1 MYQIVV
7 YKTEA
12 EKRLLKEMI
21 SNNSQYGTT
30 VNNMLSHMGVGG
42 EAPLHHVYNFN
53 DTNENYITETE
64 RDLHLSA
71 PSPYT
76 QTDSFA

>member
-1 MYQIVV
+1 MCQIVV
-7 YKTEA
+7 YRNRRTVIEGND
-12 EKRLLKEMI
+12 I
-21 SNNSQYGTT
+21 QYGTT

-53 DTNENYITETE
+53 DTNENIITETE

-71 PSPYT
+71 PSPYK
-76 QTDSFA
+76 